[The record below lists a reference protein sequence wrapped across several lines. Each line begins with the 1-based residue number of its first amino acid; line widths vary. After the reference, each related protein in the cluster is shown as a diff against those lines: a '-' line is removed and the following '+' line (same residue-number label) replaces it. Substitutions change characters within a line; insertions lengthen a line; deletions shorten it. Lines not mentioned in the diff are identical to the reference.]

1 MTLSSGLRYDQERTW
16 ILVPSIL
23 KINYCEITSPF
34 PILLISIVRYISPF
48 ILLLS
53 QACFS
58 FEHFLDNAFL
68 VRRKTFPKE
77 SYLMLFFDKLD
88 RKYLSLNMQI
98 FYTTVWNIFSL
109 GESYHQELF
118 FTLIKKKLKNITC
131 LKTTWWFATSSLNK
145 TNVLII
151 AFVKFLEIFIF
162 FKLYKLIYK
171 TARKNQLTRHI
182 CRGDNMILSAILRW

>member
-162 FKLYKLIYK
+162 FKLYKLI
-171 TARKNQLTRHI
+171 
-182 CRGDNMILSAILRW
+182 

>member
-1 MTLSSGLRYDQERTW
+1 MHFWWEEKLF
-16 ILVPSIL
+16 L
-23 KINYCEITSPF
+23 KKVTSF
-34 PILLISIVRYISPF
+34 F
-48 ILLLS
+48 
-53 QACFS
+53 
-58 FEHFLDNAFL
+58 
-68 VRRKTFPKE
+68 
-77 SYLMLFFDKLD
+77 FFDKLD

-109 GESYHQELF
+109 GENYHQELF
-118 FTLIKKKLKNITC
+118 FTLIKKKVKNITC

-162 FKLYKLIYK
+162 FKLYELIYK

-182 CRGDNMILSAILRW
+182 CWGDNMILSAILWW

>member
-1 MTLSSGLRYDQERTW
+1 MIIMQGDDICCIKVFLFLSDELYQNYFKQVKWINNTLIY
-16 ILVPSIL
+16 
-23 KINYCEITSPF
+23 
-34 PILLISIVRYISPF
+34 
-48 ILLLS
+48 
-53 QACFS
+53 
-58 FEHFLDNAFL
+58 FLDNAFL

-109 GESYHQELF
+109 GENYHQELF

-162 FKLYKLIYK
+162 LNYTNWFTKPPEK
-171 TARKNQLTRHI
+171 TSWQDIFVEVITRF
-182 CRGDNMILSAILRW
+182 

>member
-1 MTLSSGLRYDQERTW
+1 MHFWWEEKLFLTKVTSCFFL
-16 ILVPSIL
+16 
-23 KINYCEITSPF
+23 IN
-34 PILLISIVRYISPF
+34 LI
-48 ILLLS
+48 
-53 QACFS
+53 
-58 FEHFLDNAFL
+58 
-68 VRRKTFPKE
+68 
-77 SYLMLFFDKLD
+77 

-109 GESYHQELF
+109 GENYHQELF

-162 FKLYKLIYK
+162 LNYTNWFTKPPEK
-171 TARKNQLTRHI
+171 TSWQDIFFEVITWFSVQF
-182 CRGDNMILSAILRW
+182 CGDKHA